1 MHELDLRPCP
11 LCTSAPCGRTASASP
26 RFEKATRAHVIVHA
40 VRCGQLT
47 MCFDD
52 NGGDGRRTKLRR
64 RLPLPTRGCTHHG
77 SRHGGSA
84 RPELEKRAT
93 AARRSIWAPSS
104 GALPEGG
111 HDGFRGGASGIQ
123 RAPRI
128 SPWRVGSGA
137 TVRGRERRESAC
149 CSPGGQR
156 GPQRFVGSS
165 RRNRARSLSKGIDAR
180 PLSFR
185 RSVSA
190 RGWADQAAVR
200 GSRTAPPRRSR
211 PPDR

>member
-1 MHELDLRPCP
+1 MGEMADARSSGGDSLSRRAVARITDRVMEDQRGRNSR
-11 LCTSAPCGRTASASP
+11 SAPRP
-26 RFEKATRAHVIVHA
+26 HA
-40 VRCGQLT
+40 G
-47 MCFDD
+47 
-52 NGGDGRRTKLRR
+52 
-64 RLPLPTRGCTHHG
+64 
-77 SRHGGSA
+77 
-84 RPELEKRAT
+84 
-93 AARRSIWAPSS
+93 RSIWAPSS